1 MYFFIAAYESK
12 FEPQEERQKQ
22 LLDKLH
28 GQMTVLL
35 AKLEEDTKKNGYI
48 AINRVG
54 NNNNL
59 YFILFNDFIDYRF
72 LGQI

>member
-1 MYFFIAAYESK
+1 
-12 FEPQEERQKQ
+12 
-22 LLDKLH
+22 
-28 GQMTVLL
+28 MTVLL